1 MRMTR
6 AGVVL
11 SVVLASLLVF
21 SSVGYACTIVA
32 VGNKATV
39 DGSTIIT
46 HNDDSSVADFVSR
59 SCPNRTGLKVH
70 SGLLLWTPTLLRVA
84 RWWA

>member
-1 MRMTR
+1 MTR

-46 HNDDSSVADFVSR
+46 HNDDSSVADFR
-59 SCPNRTGLKVH
+59 LKIVPEQDWPEVPP
-70 SGLLLWTPTLLRVA
+70 GLLLWTPTLLRVA